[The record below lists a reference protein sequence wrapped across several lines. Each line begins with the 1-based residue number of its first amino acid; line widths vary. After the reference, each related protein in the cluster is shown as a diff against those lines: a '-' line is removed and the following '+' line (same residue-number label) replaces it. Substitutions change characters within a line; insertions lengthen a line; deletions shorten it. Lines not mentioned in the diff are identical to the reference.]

1 MEELSGISTDL
12 QQAIV
17 GNSCR
22 DQEKESQC
30 LDAQTMV
37 LMDFSSAAKMFS
49 EEIENMSYCL
59 EHNMTQ
65 CC

>member
-1 MEELSGISTDL
+1 MTLRIGQFTK
-12 QQAIV
+12 IV
-17 GNSCR
+17 GNSGCA
-22 DQEKESQC
+22 QEKESQC

-37 LMDFSSAAKMFS
+37 FMDFSSAKMFS